1 MAKKQEKSSTNIKER
16 NDGFIYVLISRLTI
30 KPAFSLYHIWYIK
43 WGIDMKRKYSIYDSY
58 GYLIRGNFNS
68 YRAAYTFKIVMNR
81 LDWTIKWK
89 DSRLYLKECYYG

>member
-16 NDGFIYVLISRLTI
+16 SDGFI
-30 KPAFSLYHIWYIK
+30 HIWYIK
-43 WGIDMKRKYSIYDSY
+43 QGIDMKKYSIYDSY